1 MASEESVDIYGSEIL
16 TMGEDSSVDNSNS
29 DYSDIEK
36 KFVEDD
42 EEGID
47 YTPDI
52 SDESDEN
59 QVIDPI
65 IDSET
70 QKTSEMPSESSESQ
84 EEGLDTEN
92 IEDAPVSH
100 SDEVETHEIDSSS
113 EVKEEILKNL
123 TFWLI
128 HPNISC

>member
-1 MASEESVDIYGSEIL
+1 MASEESVDIFGSEIL

-70 QKTSEMPSESSESQ
+70 QKTSEMPLESSESQ

-92 IEDAPVSH
+92 IEEAPVSH
-100 SDEVETHEIDSSS
+100 SDEV
-113 EVKEEILKNL
+113 ILKYKTL
-123 TFWLI
+123 M
-128 HPNISC
+128 C